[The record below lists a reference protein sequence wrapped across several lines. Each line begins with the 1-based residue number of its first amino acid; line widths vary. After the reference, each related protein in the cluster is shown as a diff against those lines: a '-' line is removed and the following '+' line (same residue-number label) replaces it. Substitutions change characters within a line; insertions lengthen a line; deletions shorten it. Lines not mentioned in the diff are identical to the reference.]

1 MPKQSSASPLSQRS
15 RTQANPVDLGVFNQL
30 TIRELKGR
38 IGAMNTGQA
47 RPLSTNDGT
56 GFAFQNVWFKFKCTV
71 PFYIIFIK
79 PSYRDARFIDLS
91 FYNLNDKRTN
101 LAHPILRD
109 PNEPFFWSHAAYS
122 NSDIYNS
129 IDNEYTT
136 NNIDKGYSSRFP
148 LKPGE
153 YMIKLST
160 QRWDVFRY
168 LQYFVIET
176 PVVEN
181 YIKLESKENE
191 ENYLLLENATVD
203 IPVYLSDE
211 ISEVESSN
219 IRKVRSH
226 SIRRWETEWTRT
238 YPNNDFPS
246 ALTNYVTAVNTVVD
260 HPEWTLDQKS
270 VYLRTVK
277 P

>member
-1 MPKQSSASPLSQRS
+1 MPKTSSANPLSQRS
-15 RTQANPVDLGVFNQL
+15 RTKANPIDLGVFNEL

-38 IGAMNTGQA
+38 IGAMNTGQT

-56 GFAFQNVWFKFKCTV
+56 GFAFQNVWFKFRCTV

-79 PSYRDARFIDLS
+79 PPHRDARYIDLS
-91 FYNLNDKRTN
+91 FYNLNDTRSN
-101 LAHPILRD
+101 LTLPILRD
-109 PNEPFFWSHAAYS
+109 PDEPFFWSHAAYS

-136 NNIDKGYSSRFP
+136 NNLDKGYSSRYP
-148 LKPGE
+148 LKPGD
-153 YMIKLST
+153 YLIKLST

-168 LQYFVIET
+168 QQYFVIET
-176 PVVEN
+176 PVTEN
-181 YIKLESKENE
+181 YIRLESQEDE
-191 ENYLLLENATVD
+191 ENYLLLENSTID

-211 ISEVESSN
+211 ISNAESSD

-238 YPNNDFPS
+238 YPGISFPS
-246 ALTNYVTAVNTVVD
+246 TLTNYVTAVNTVVNN
-260 HPEWTLDQKS
+260 PQWTLEQKAI
-270 VYLRTVK
+270 YLKTVK